1 VLDNV
6 KAGNWDAAAAEV
18 EAAVEGKGGVLAEKV
33 TALTQAK
40 GATLGLAAA
49 HLAEYKCIKVQ
60 KMGRER
66 EREGDT
72 RGTTR
77 ERDRSPPPPLSLS
90 QTPAEYIAAFN
101 ARDLGRCVDE
111 DLFGRLGQDPN
122 ATLSTTRTLALNER
136 PAYFW
141 TGADGLAKYLR

>member
-1 VLDNV
+1 MHQGT
-6 KAGNWDAAAAEV
+6 K
-18 EAAVEGKGGVLAEKV
+18 K
-33 TALTQAK
+33 
-40 GATLGLAAA
+40 
-49 HLAEYKCIKVQ
+49 
-60 KMGRER
+60 GRER
-66 EREGDT
+66 ERETHAGNE
-72 RGTTR
+72 R
-77 ERDRSPPPPLSLS
+77 EGSITPPLAPP